1 MALNFKRRGSAVTV
15 AGGLALM
22 LALSSCGL
30 DDSSSGAEGAEGGD
44 GTLTIYTARD
54 KGLAEAVVADFEE
67 AYPDYAGRVEILTLG
82 AQEALERIRA
92 EKANPQG
99 DIWWGGTGQ
108 QMKQAAADDVLAP
121 APEAVIEAVPEEL
134 RDPTGVWVGE
144 MQLAE
149 VIFYNHDMLS
159 EDQAP
164 KDWDDLVAPEMAD
177 QLAIRDVEA
186 SGTMR
191 SIYAAMID
199 RKFDEA
205 GSPEAGYDWLRQL
218 DANTKVYAANPTDL
232 YLRIS
237 RQEAAA
243 SAWNLQD
250 VMLQVE
256 QQNAPFTPVVPES
269 GAPMLVD
276 GVAKIKGGPSSEAA
290 DAFLEF
296 LLSEETQKD
305 LSETYYQIPS
315 IELAEQPTWL
325 ADLELKE
332 MDVDWDRIG
341 ENESEWIGYWAENIK
356 GKG

>member
-1 MALNFKRRGSAVTV
+1 MALHRTIRTPLGAV

-30 DDSSSGAEGAEGGD
+30 DDSSSGSEGSGGE
-44 GTLTIYTARD
+44 TLTIYTARD
-54 KGLAEAVVADFEE
+54 KGLAEAVVADFES
-67 AYPDYAGRVEILTLG
+67 ANPDYAGKVEILTLG

-108 QMKQAAADDVLAP
+108 QMKQAATDDVLAP
-121 APEAVIEAVPEEL
+121 APDAVVEAVPAEL
-134 RDPTGVWVGE
+134 RDPDGLWVGE

-159 EDQAP
+159 EEEAP

-177 QLAIRDVEA
+177 KLAIRDVEA

-199 RKFDEA
+199 RQYDAA
-205 GSPEAGYDWLRQL
+205 GSPEAGYEWLGKL

-232 YLRIS
+232 YLRVT

-250 VMLQVE
+250 VMLQIE
-256 QQNAPFTPVVPES
+256 NQNAPFTPVVPES

-276 GVAKIKGGPSSEAA
+276 GVAKIKNGPASDAA

-296 LLSEETQKD
+296 LFSEDAQKK

-315 IELAEQPTWL
+315 ISMSEQPAWL
-325 ADLELKE
+325 ADLDLVE
-332 MDVDWDRIG
+332 MKVDWDRIG
-341 ENESEWIGYWAENIK
+341 QNESEWIGYWAENIK
-356 GKG
+356 GKN

>member
-1 MALNFKRRGSAVTV
+1 MIRTVRKPLGAV

-30 DDSSSGAEGAEGGD
+30 DDSSSGAEGSDG

-54 KGLAEAVVADFEE
+54 KGLAEAVVADFE
-67 AYPDYAGRVEILTLG
+67 AANPDYAGKVEILTLG

-108 QMKQAAADDVLAP
+108 QMKQAAGNDVLAP
-121 APEAVIEAVPEEL
+121 APEAVIDAVPEDL
-134 RDPTGVWVGE
+134 RDPAGLWVGE

-159 EDQAP
+159 EAEAP

-177 QLAIRDVEA
+177 KLAIRDVEA

-191 SIYAAMID
+191 SIYSAMID
-199 RKFDEA
+199 RQYDAA
-205 GSPEAGYDWLRQL
+205 GSPEAGYDWLRKL

-232 YLRIS
+232 YLRVT

-250 VMLQVE
+250 VMLQIE
-256 QQNAPFTPVVPES
+256 SQNAPYTPVIPES

-276 GVAKIKGGPSSEAA
+276 GVAKIKNGPSSDAA

-296 LLSEETQKD
+296 LFSEETQKD
-305 LSETYYQIPS
+305 LSETTTRSPRS
-315 IELAEQPTWL
+315 
-325 ADLELKE
+325 K
-332 MDVDWDRIG
+332 
-341 ENESEWIGYWAENIK
+341 
-356 GKG
+356 